1 MGISGQA
8 HELVAGEFYRRVL
21 ETSRRFRPSQRA
33 AYLEYRAGLRFR
45 DSIRAWGV
53 DQRLNWQLAELRR
66 TVRYAYQTTSFYR
79 ERLDA
84 IGFDPRED
92 FGFETYASLPVLER
106 EEVRDAGESMLS
118 DAVPRELLREDATGG
133 SSGTPTR
140 LWKGPTERGWS
151 ESGSEHF
158 MTRIGLPA
166 GSRIAYLWGHHLDP
180 TVRAGWRDR
189 LTDHLQATRWYD
201 CFRLDDDVLAS
212 YHEDLQRWRPRGMIA
227 YAGALG
233 ALAESVLASGD
244 APPNYPRT
252 AFVTGAEKLHQH
264 QRDAIEAAF
273 GRPVH
278 ERYGSRDVGL
288 MGFQLDPG
296 RNLDFTVDWAKLIV
310 EPDRSVG
317 QGDATA
323 GILITKLRADGMPML
338 RYRVGDVARFP
349 GNSQPGVP
357 TFTLHEVVGRDMD
370 RLWMPDG
377 RWMHPVAL
385 PHLMKDFPIQDFQL
399 HQHADYRVTV
409 RIVAGA
415 DYGEST
421 RAAILDTL
429 RANLP
434 RLDVSAE
441 EVAAIPRS
449 TANKWRPVISDVVP
463 SEIRMSG

>member
-1 MGISGQA
+1 MAGRIYR
-8 HELVAGEFYRRVL
+8 VAL
-21 ETSRRFRPSQRA
+21 ETSRRCRPSQRD
-33 AYLEYRAGLRFR
+33 AYLTYRAGLRFR
-45 DSIRAWGV
+45 AASQAWER

-66 TVRYAYQTTSFYR
+66 TVRYAYATTTFYQ
-79 ERLDA
+79 ERMDDV
-84 IGFDPRED
+84 GFDPRED
-92 FGFETYASLPVLER
+92 FSFEAYSSLPVLER
-106 EEVRDAGESMLS
+106 EEVREAGEKMLS
-118 DAVPRELLREDATGG
+118 SAIPRAQLREDATGG

-140 LWKGPTERGWS
+140 LWKGPVERGWG

-158 MTRIGLPA
+158 MTRIGLPP

-180 TVRAGWRDR
+180 TIRAGWRDR

-201 CFRLDDDVLAS
+201 CFRLDDEVLS
-212 YHEDLQRWRPRGMIA
+212 EYHQDLQRWRPRGMIA

-233 ALAESVLASGD
+233 SLAEAVLSSGD

-252 AFVTGAEKLHQH
+252 AFVTGAEKLYRH
-264 QRDAIEAAF
+264 QRDAVEAAF

-288 MGFQLDPG
+288 MGFQLDPS
-296 RNLDFTVDWAKLIV
+296 RNLDFTVDWANVLV
-310 EPDRSVG
+310 EPERTS
-317 QGDATA
+317 DAADPAA
-323 GILITKLRADGMPML
+323 GILITKLHADGMPML

-349 GNSQPGVP
+349 TDARPGMP
-357 TFTLHEVVGRDMD
+357 AHTLHEIVGRDMD

-385 PHLMKDFPIQDFQL
+385 PHLMKDFPIRDFQL

-415 DYGEST
+415 GYGDST
-421 RAAILDTL
+421 RTAILGTL

-441 EVAAIPRS
+441 EVTEIPRS
-449 TANKWRPVISDVVP
+449 TANKWRPVTSDVAAP
-463 SEIRMSG
+463 QTRMSG